1 MTAAVNLAAMGNGP
15 AFSASGNGQT
25 LTSSTTTKLQL
36 TVEQFDTNNCF
47 DSSTNYR
54 FTPTVAGY
62 YQCNIS
68 LTAASAFTGGN
79 VFLYKNGANDYG
91 GMAIGTT
98 TSGGTFVGSTLVYLN
113 GTTDYIEMYGM
124 FGTGQATVGSATK
137 FSASMVRSAV

>member
-1 MTAAVNLAAMGNGP
+1 MTAAVTLASMGNGP

-25 LTSSTTTKLQL
+25 LSPSVITKLQL
-36 TVEQFDTNNCF
+36 TVEQFDTNSCF
-47 DSSTNYR
+47 DSTTNYR
-54 FTPTVAGY
+54 FTPIVAGY

-79 VFLYKNGANDYG
+79 VFLYKNGASDYG
-91 GMAIGTT
+91 GMAIGST

-113 GTTDYIEMYGM
+113 GSSDYIEMYGQ

-137 FSASMVRSAV
+137 FSAAMVRAA